1 MAHLCIHLLGPFH
14 VTLDGKPVT
23 GFESNKV
30 RALLAFL
37 SLEAARPHTRDAL
50 IGLLWPDQPE
60 RSARRNLSQALFNLR
75 QAIRDD
81 VAACFLQITRETVQ
95 FNSASDHWLDA
106 RAFTE
111 HLAAVQAHTHA
122 DLGTCA
128 PCTQHLEQAADLY
141 AGEFLAG
148 LFVDDSAAF
157 SEWATLLRERLH
169 RRVLDA
175 LYQLTEHY
183 ERRRDY
189 ARARQYARRQVELEP
204 WREEAHQQL
213 MRLLARSGQRSAA
226 LAQYD
231 KFRRILA
238 QELSVEPAQKTQVL
252 YERIRSAG
260 EACPHNLPP
269 QVTPLIGR
277 AVELEQIAERLADPD
292 CRLLTLTGLGG
303 IGKTHLA
310 LQAAQEHVGIFLH
323 GVYFVSLAPL
333 SSPEFLIPTIAN
345 AIGFNFSGSQ
355 DPQSQLLNYLR
366 EKEMLLALD
375 NMEHLLEGAL
385 LLIEILRH
393 APEIKIMV
401 TSRERL
407 NVRAEWV
414 FDVREL
420 AFPEAHVT
428 EGVESYG
435 AVQLFCERARRV
447 KADFSLVSAT
457 LSAVAHICR
466 LVEGLPL
473 AVELA
478 AASVAVFS
486 CDQIAAQIAHSLDG
500 LATRLRDMPERH
512 RSIHAAFEHSWDMLS
527 EEERRVFRKL
537 TLFRGGFEVQAARS
551 VAGTSEWNLSALAGK
566 SLVHKTAADRYE
578 LHELVRQFA
587 AEKLDGHPQEQ
598 SETRD
603 LYCEY
608 YAEFLY
614 QRAEHLVG
622 ERQKEA
628 LAEITV
634 EIENVRAA
642 WQYAVVHSKE
652 GALEKSLVSL
662 LRFYERRSWF
672 QEGLAVF
679 GRAAASLETSFGP
692 VDQIT
697 GRKAIILGLLLS
709 QQGWYSHRLGRSEEA
724 KAFLQKSVAIL
735 RRQGVRWELAKVI
748 NEFGVVTYR
757 SGDYRGA
764 KQLYEESLVVC
775 RELDERREL
784 SVALSNLGNVCRALG
799 EYEPAKGFL
808 QESVNVFKE
817 RGDHYSMAV
826 SLNNLGEVFRV
837 LGDHLQAR
845 QCYQQCLAV
854 RREIGDRMGIAVSLT
869 NLGGV
874 AQVLGEYEEAKRLL
888 QESLAIFV
896 ELENRRESAY
906 PLNILG
912 CVARDQGDY
921 HGALAYYRQA
931 LELCIETKN
940 TSKALDVLAD
950 IASLLAQ
957 RKDKKRAVEIL
968 ALIAHH
974 PASQKKTRC
983 DAENV
988 LAQLGAEL
996 PPELVSTAR
1005 KRGQERK
1012 LEDVL
1017 QEIITPEPRPGPAPC
1032 V

>member
-1 MAHLCIHLLGPFH
+1 MRLSIHVCGSLH
-14 VTLDGKPVT
+14 VTLGGEPITD
-23 GFESNKV
+23 FESSKV
-30 RALLAFL
+30 RALLAYL
-37 SLEAARPHTRDAL
+37 ALEVDRSHSRDEL

-60 RSARRNLSQALFNLR
+60 RAARRNLSQALFNLR
-75 QAIRDD
+75 QSIHDD
-81 VAACFLQITRETVQ
+81 EADPPFLCITRETVQ
-95 FNSASDHWLDA
+95 FNPKSDYWLDVA
-106 RAFTE
+106 AFAG
-111 HLAAVQAHTHA
+111 HLAEVERHAHL
-122 DLGTCA
+122 DNQLCETCSR
-128 PCTQHLEQAADLY
+128 QFEQADALY
-141 AGEFLAG
+141 RGEFLAG
-148 LFVDDSAAF
+148 FFVDDSAPF
-157 SEWATLLRERLH
+157 SDWATLWRERLH
-169 RRVLDA
+169 RQALDVQQRLA
-175 LYQLTEHY
+175 EYHEHCRDY
-183 ERRRDY
+183 ERARHY
-189 ARARQYARRQVELEP
+189 AWRQVELEP

-226 LAQYD
+226 LAQYE
-231 KFRRILA
+231 KCRRSLV
-238 QELSVEPAQKTQVL
+238 QELGLEPAQKTRAL
-252 YERIRSAG
+252 YDRIRSAG

-277 AVELEQIAERLADPD
+277 AGELEQIAERLADPD
-292 CRLLTLTGLGG
+292 CRLLTLAGLGG

-310 LQAAQEHVGIFLH
+310 LQAAREHVGVFLH
-323 GVYFVSLAPL
+323 GVYFVPLAAL

-345 AIGFNFSGSQ
+345 AIGFNFSGSE

-366 EKEMLLALD
+366 NKEILLVLD
-375 NMEHLLEGAL
+375 NMEHLIEGTPL
-385 LLIEILRH
+385 LLETLRR

-414 FDVREL
+414 FDIREL
-420 AFPEAHVT
+420 AFPEAHIT

-447 KADFSLVSAT
+447 GAGFSLSAANRP
-457 LSAVAHICR
+457 AVARICQ
-466 LVEGLPL
+466 LVEGMPL
-473 AVELA
+473 GIELA
-478 AASVAVFS
+478 AASVAAFS
-486 CDQIAAQIAHSLDG
+486 CEQIAAQIARNLDG
-500 LATRLRDMPERH
+500 LATTLRDVPERH
-512 RSIHAAFEHSWDMLS
+512 RSIRAAFEHSWDLLS
-527 EEERRVFRKL
+527 AEEQRIFRKL
-537 TLFRGGFEVQAARS
+537 ALFRGGFEAKAVRA
-551 VAGTSEWNLSALAGK
+551 VAGASERLLPALADK
-566 SLVHKTAADRYE
+566 SLVYRTVAGRYE
-578 LHELVRQFA
+578 MHGLVKQYA

-598 SETRD
+598 SETSD

-608 YAEFLY
+608 YAEFLH
-614 QRAEHLVG
+614 QRAAPLVG

-735 RRQGVRWELAKVI
+735 RRQGVRWELAKVL

-757 SGDYRGA
+757 SGDYGGA
-764 KQLYEESLVVC
+764 KQLYEESVAVC
-775 RELDERREL
+775 RAIDDRREL

-799 EYEPAKGFL
+799 EYEQAKGFL

-826 SLNNLGEVFRV
+826 ALNNLGEVFRV

-845 QCYQQCLAV
+845 QCYQHCLTV

-869 NLGGV
+869 NLAGV
-874 AQVLGEYEEAKRLL
+874 AQVLGEYEEANRFA
-888 QESLAIFV
+888 QESLTIFL

-906 PLNILG
+906 PLGILG

-921 HGALAYYRQA
+921 AGALAYYGQA
-931 LELCIETKN
+931 LKPCMETKH
-940 TSKALDVLAD
+940 TAKALEVLVDVAGVLA
-950 IASLLAQ
+950 Q
-957 RKDKKRAVEIL
+957 GKEKKRAAEIL
-968 ALIAHH
+968 TLIAHH
-974 PASQKKTRC
+974 PATQDQIRC
-983 DAENV
+983 DAESA
-988 LAQLGAEL
+988 LAKLETEL
-996 PPELVSTAR
+996 PPELVSIAR
-1005 KRGQERK
+1005 KRGQART
-1012 LEDVL
+1012 LEDVVR
-1017 QEIITPEPRPGPAPC
+1017 EIRDE
-1032 V
+1032 